1 MPSPGKPM
9 VPKPSSLG
17 ISATAANK
25 WRKQPTTLMSG
36 QLLNSLPQL
45 GIPTLTEISRR
56 LNKSSA
62 VLLDS
67 LLEITTAPVAWQI
80 WWALST
86 GHLSKIVD
94 STAAWWWC
102 TRSITTWST
111 SKQQNTM
118 NSEATNPGSTDHILT
133 LQHTPLHS
141 SQKPSGIGIT
151 SWRPSYLHI
160 PQCLQDC
167 IEGSPTEVIS
177 SQPFSFY
184 LLLVYNAPC
193 SSSCH
198 PWDEACVYSS
208 TTYYLLLLEASTIQ
222 GERKE
227 NMENLWKFEGKI
239 RKVELLPTWDC
250 EAGYGTAFKGRT
262 SGTCQTLTDSSEYT
276 SEICSRISTKICVD
290 IRYLTL
296 DLKMFH
302 LLF

>member
-9 VPKPSSLG
+9 VSKPSSLG

-25 WRKQPTTLMSG
+25 WRKQPTILMSG

-118 NSEATNPGSTDHILT
+118 NSEATNPGSTDHILA

-160 PQCLQDC
+160 PRCLQDCIEGRPSYLHIPRCLQDC

-184 LLLVYNAPC
+184 LLLVYNAPLFIFL
-193 SSSCH
+193 SSLGRGMC
-198 PWDEACVYSS
+198 PQQCDLLSS
-208 TTYYLLLLEASTIQ
+208 ATRSQHYT
-222 GERKE
+222 GRKKERKIWKIYG
-227 NMENLWKFEGKI
+227 NL
-239 RKVELLPTWDC
+239 RKN
-250 EAGYGTAFKGRT
+250 
-262 SGTCQTLTDSSEYT
+262 
-276 SEICSRISTKICVD
+276 
-290 IRYLTL
+290 
-296 DLKMFH
+296 
-302 LLF
+302 